1 MSTKLVNHK
10 MVVGDPERMIRDA
23 ESGDPICPECNES
36 FILCTCPKPWSSLET
51 DGFQV
56 YLEGERFVAY
66 PGQDTYREEMLWIT
80 GTPHQLKCGI
90 CKETMD
96 ADWRWSKD
104 ETMSVACGFFEVHKW
119 CYSANSNNG
128 SQYEI

>member
-36 FILCTCPKPWSSLET
+36 FIHCTCPKPWSSLET

-66 PGQDTYREEMLWIT
+66 PGQDTY
-80 GTPHQLKCGI
+80 
-90 CKETMD
+90 
-96 ADWRWSKD
+96 
-104 ETMSVACGFFEVHKW
+104 
-119 CYSANSNNG
+119 
-128 SQYEI
+128 